1 MMLSRIPTHS
11 KLSISIFILIF
22 LFLSGCRKPYPQ
34 LSIEQLKFIQ
44 GIRTAAN
51 TKSKKRLDAVEKA
64 IEQAKAAG
72 NVPLELEEILTSL
85 LEECYDKN
93 YDEAEKKCV
102 LLLKDQLR
110 K

>member
-1 MMLSRIPTHS
+1 M
-11 KLSISIFILIF
+11 
-22 LFLSGCRKPYPQ
+22 
-34 LSIEQLKFIQ
+34 EQLKFIQ

-51 TKSKKRLDAVEKA
+51 TKSKKRLDAVGKA
-64 IEQAKAAG
+64 IEQAKVAG
-72 NVPLELEEILTSL
+72 TVTPELEKILTSL
-85 LEECYDKN
+85 LEECYSEN

>member
-1 MMLSRIPTHS
+1 MRAGLSAHS
-11 KLSISIFILIF
+11 KLGISVCLLFF

-34 LSIEQLKFIQ
+34 FSMEQLKFIQ

-51 TKSKKRLDAVEKA
+51 TKSKKRLDAVGKA
-64 IEQAKAAG
+64 IEQAKVTG
-72 NVPLELEEILTSL
+72 KVTPKLEKILTSL
-85 LEECYDKN
+85 LEDCYSEN

>member
-1 MMLSRIPTHS
+1 MRAGISAHS
-11 KLSISIFILIF
+11 KLSVLVF
-22 LFLSGCRKPYPQ
+22 LLFFLLLSGCGKPYPQ
-34 LSIEQLKFIQ
+34 FSIEQLKFIQ

-64 IEQAKAAG
+64 IDQAKATG
-72 NVPLELEEILTSL
+72 TVTPELEKILTSL
-85 LEECYDKN
+85 LEECHNEN
-93 YDEAEKKCV
+93 YDQAEKKCV

>member
-1 MMLSRIPTHS
+1 VMLSRIPTHS

-72 NVPLELEEILTSL
+72 KVPLELEEILTSL
-85 LEECYDKN
+85 LEECYDEN

>member
-1 MMLSRIPTHS
+1 MLTRISTHS
-11 KLSISIFILIF
+11 RLSIAASIFILFFIV
-22 LFLSGCRKPYPQ
+22 GCRKPYPQ
-34 LSIEQLKFIQ
+34 LPREQLKFVQ

-51 TKSKKRLDAVEKA
+51 TRSKQRVDAVGEAIKKALDAGE
-64 IEQAKAAG
+64 I
-72 NVPLELEEILTSL
+72 PPELEKILTSL
-85 LEECYDKN
+85 LEECYSEN